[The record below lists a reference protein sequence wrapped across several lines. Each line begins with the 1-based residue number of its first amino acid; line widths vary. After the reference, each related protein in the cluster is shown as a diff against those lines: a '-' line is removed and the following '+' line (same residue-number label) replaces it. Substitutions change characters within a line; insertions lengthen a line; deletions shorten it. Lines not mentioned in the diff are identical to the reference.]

1 MEIRR
6 LTHFIALA
14 EEGRFAAA
22 AERMHLSQ
30 AAFSRSIQML
40 EGRMGVKLF
49 ERGAKGA
56 SLTPA
61 GEMVLSRA
69 RNLVLDAR
77 NLQYDVDL
85 IRQGD
90 AGEITLGAA
99 PVPATVIVPELLSR
113 LRRNSPRLVTRVR
126 LGNLPALLGQLNAQA
141 IDFCLGD
148 PRLVPPQAR
157 YAMVSVGRQIGAF
170 YGRID
175 HPLVQHKLG
184 LLREADISTYK
195 FRTLTHE
202 LARLLAYE
210 ATRDFEL
217 EPVTIDGWCG
227 DINVQRIKGKKVTV
241 VVELQARFDEEAN
254 LNLADRLQE
263 AGRAT
268 VLAGFDV
275 VDVLV
280 FAPRIGP
287 VDRAA
292 ARVVGNA
299 VAIQLLVEH
308 QHAGQHHQRSRYVA
322 CAEAVG
328 IQQPSIFNHFAS
340 KADMVAELFE
350 YDQVVPAERIEQI
363 VMAFVLREACNGAD
377 DEVVCADSK
386 ERSHFIA

>member
-77 NLQYDVDL
+77 NLQYDVEL

-175 HPLVQHKLG
+175 HPLTQMQGVDAEAIRRYGVATIAISPALMDHVALAYGFKSHADFPLAVECDDLATLVHLAQHTDVLALLTRSVGDAHPNSLCRLATQEIDTPFADVHAIWLKERTLSPAAQRAISLAQELGAG
-184 LLREADISTYK
+184 LLA
-195 FRTLTHE
+195 
-202 LARLLAYE
+202 
-210 ATRDFEL
+210 
-217 EPVTIDGWCG
+217 PVTGS
-227 DINVQRIKGKKVTV
+227 
-241 VVELQARFDEEAN
+241 
-254 LNLADRLQE
+254 
-263 AGRAT
+263 AG
-268 VLAGFDV
+268 
-275 VDVLV
+275 
-280 FAPRIGP
+280 
-287 VDRAA
+287 
-292 ARVVGNA
+292 
-299 VAIQLLVEH
+299 
-308 QHAGQHHQRSRYVA
+308 
-322 CAEAVG
+322 
-328 IQQPSIFNHFAS
+328 
-340 KADMVAELFE
+340 
-350 YDQVVPAERIEQI
+350 
-363 VMAFVLREACNGAD
+363 
-377 DEVVCADSK
+377 
-386 ERSHFIA
+386 